1 MVPRVRA
8 VSNRSGAYRI
18 DRVEGSQ
25 ATGAEWRFA
34 NRSICQPFCQPSH
47 VSHTGRGTRLAEI
60 RWTGPV
66 DPDSILGQTLA
77 DQMRA
82 EPSIQGL
89 PSPFRDAVIR
99 EAIVA
104 MHEP

>member
-1 MVPRVRA
+1 MVPPCQSRIKPL
-8 VSNRSGAYRI
+8 GAQRI
-18 DRVEGSQ
+18 DQVEGSQ

-104 MHEP
+104 MHE